1 MLLKINEKER
11 EEDLLTSS
19 VPRTWHDIINTRRR
33 RRRWDEQSAWEE
45 RSQVMPSASF
55 PSLLFL
61 TLSSGWRLHSPC
73 IYFSCFLSFIPS
85 LSLSLLYQLQET
97 LCCSRTGNK
106 KLRHFQMKWI
116 ERVGSLF
123 QSYFLFSLS
132 LCLLLFLI
140 DYLFLGSRFTAASS
154 THSFSFSVLSFL
166 VLVLLRF
173 FFGQRRRVKQR
184 SER

>member
-1 MLLKINEKER
+1 
-11 EEDLLTSS
+11 
-19 VPRTWHDIINTRRR
+19 
-33 RRRWDEQSAWEE
+33 
-45 RSQVMPSASF
+45 MPSASF
-55 PSLLFL
+55 PSLPFSSLSHFILWMEVAFSLHLFL
-61 TLSSGWRLHSPC
+61 LFSLFHS
-73 IYFSCFLSFIPS
+73 FS